1 VLDFLRL
8 HVNGV
13 KEAFIVF
20 FGSFMRRHELTQ
32 LNGATYLLLGCMI
45 TSLLYRKEVV
55 IAACTFVIVGDTFAA
70 ILGQNLKSPQIFKR
84 KTVLG
89 SVGFF
94 GGCCI
99 VGLMFYYFTHFMPV
113 QTIILG
119 ALAATFLEALPLPLD
134 DNFYVPIATG
144 LVMSFL

>member
-1 VLDFLRL
+1 
-8 HVNGV
+8 VNGV

-32 LNGATYLLLGCMI
+32 LNGATLLLMGCMV

-55 IAACTFVIVGDTFAA
+55 IAACTFIIVGDTFAA
-70 ILGQNLKSPQIFKR
+70 ILGQNVKSFHIFKK
-84 KTVLG
+84 KTIMG

-94 GGCCI
+94 AGC
-99 VGLMFYYFTHFMPV
+99 VVAGLVFYYFTHFMPV
-113 QTIILG
+113 KAIIIGSLVATI
-119 ALAATFLEALPLPLD
+119 LEALPLPID